1 MGLHNMNEFK
11 FNTIEEAIEDLRQGK
26 PVVMADDE
34 DRENEGDVIIAA
46 EFATPQAVNFLITN
60 CRGVLCLSMTKERAD
75 KLSLTQMVTPSLDPC
90 GTAFTQSIDAT
101 EEFGVST
108 GVSAYDRSKTI
119 QVAIDDKTK
128 PTDLLRPGHVFPLI
142 AREGGVLERVGHTE
156 ASVDLTR
163 LAGLKP
169 AAVICEIVNEDGTMA
184 RRDDLSNFAQKHNL
198 KFVTVAQLIEYRLK
212 KEMFIKREAEAN
224 LPTKFGDFK
233 IYGYTNTLHQVDQ
246 VALIKDDGSDKI
258 PMVRVHSE
266 CLTGDV
272 FQSQKCDCQ
281 NQLENALRLIN
292 DYGKGALVYLR
303 GHEGRGI
310 GLVNKIKAYALQ
322 EQGEDTV
329 QANLSLGFSPDLR
342 NYGIGAQILKDLG
355 YTKFKLITNNP
366 KKIIALNGYGLEVT
380 ERVALK
386 PELNE
391 YNERYI
397 HTKVDKMKHLIEI

>member
-1 MGLHNMNEFK
+1 MGLHSMSEFK

-75 KLSLTQMVTPSLDPC
+75 KLRLTQMVTPSLDPC

-119 QVAIDDKTK
+119 QVAIDNNTK
-128 PTDLLRPGHVFPLI
+128 PTDLIRPGHVFPLI

-184 RRDDLSNFAQKHNL
+184 RRDDLSNFAMKHNL

-212 KEMFIKREAEAN
+212 KEMFMKREAEAN
-224 LPTKFGDFK
+224 LPTKYGDFK

-246 VALIKDDGSDKI
+246 VALVKDDGSDKI

-281 NQLENALRLIN
+281 NQLENALKLIN
-292 DYGKGALVYLR
+292 DYGKGALIYLR

-322 EQGEDTV
+322 EKVKTQ
-329 QANLSLGFSPDLR
+329 
-342 NYGIGAQILKDLG
+342 
-355 YTKFKLITNNP
+355 FKQTFL
-366 KKIIALNGYGLEVT
+366 
-380 ERVALK
+380 
-386 PELNE
+386 
-391 YNERYI
+391 
-397 HTKVDKMKHLIEI
+397 

>member
-1 MGLHNMNEFK
+1 MGLHNMNEFE

-26 PVVMADDE
+26 AIVMADDE

-46 EFATPQAVNFLITN
+46 EYATPQAINFLITN

-75 KLSLTQMVTPSLDPC
+75 KLRLSQMVTPSLDPC

-101 EEFGVST
+101 EDFGVST

-119 QVAIDDKTK
+119 QVAINDNTK
-128 PTDLLRPGHVFPLI
+128 PTDLIRPGHVFPLV

-184 RRDDLSNFAQKHNL
+184 RRDDLSNFAKKHNL

-212 KEMFIKREAEAN
+212 KEMFMKREAEAN
-224 LPTKFGDFK
+224 LPTEFGDFK
-233 IYGYTNTLHQVDQ
+233 IYGYTNTLHQIDQ
-246 VALIKDDGSDKI
+246 VALVKDDGSDKI

-272 FQSQKCDCQ
+272 FHSQKCDCQ
-281 NQLENALRLIN
+281 NQLETALKLIS

-366 KKIIALNGYGLEVT
+366 KKIIALNGYGLEVA

>member
-75 KLSLTQMVTPSLDPC
+75 KLRLTQMVTPSLDPC

-169 AAVICEIVNEDGTMA
+169 AAIICEIVNEDGTMA

-329 QANLSLGFSPDLR
+329 QANISLGFSPDLR